1 MCQNG
6 IDLHGLMLAVEQLSG
21 REANLRQ
28 DIQAW
33 ADYLAEQGV
42 PEAAA
47 ELTTAIDSLIKV
59 SDSFAEVLHQLHHL
73 HDHGDDHHHD
83 HSITATHF
91 E

>member
-21 REANLRQ
+21 REAHLRQ

-42 PEAAA
+42 PEAASGLGA
-47 ELTTAIDSLIKV
+47 AVDNLTKV
-59 SDSFAEVLHQLHHL
+59 SDVLAVVLHHLEHL
-73 HDHGDDHHHD
+73 HDHVHEHD
-83 HSITATHF
+83 HTITATHF